1 MRTGFVCPTEKR
13 MPLRPRKRHLLLRE
27 MRQVALI
34 VRLNERVN
42 ARQDFRPETRAV
54 EYAEMA
60 DARLQQVRPAM
71 LGNIHA

>member
-1 MRTGFVCPTEKR
+1 
-13 MPLRPRKRHLLLRE
+13 
-27 MRQVALI
+27 MRQAALI

-42 ARQDFRPETRAV
+42 ARQHFGAKTRAV